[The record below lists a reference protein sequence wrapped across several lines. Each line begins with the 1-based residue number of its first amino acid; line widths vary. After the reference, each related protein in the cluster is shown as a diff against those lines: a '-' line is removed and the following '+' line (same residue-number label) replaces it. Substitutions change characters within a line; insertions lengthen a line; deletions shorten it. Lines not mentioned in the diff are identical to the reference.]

1 MAARDLGVVEHHVRG
16 IAPNHRFG
24 QGRVGVPYRVTDDG
38 VVFGGDRGLQEV
50 TVLPALDVLGDDRL
64 AGARAEFEDAVAKL
78 RAGGAKT

>member
-1 MAARDLGVVEHHVRG
+1 
-16 IAPNHRFG
+16 
-24 QGRVGVPYRVTDDG
+24 VTDDG